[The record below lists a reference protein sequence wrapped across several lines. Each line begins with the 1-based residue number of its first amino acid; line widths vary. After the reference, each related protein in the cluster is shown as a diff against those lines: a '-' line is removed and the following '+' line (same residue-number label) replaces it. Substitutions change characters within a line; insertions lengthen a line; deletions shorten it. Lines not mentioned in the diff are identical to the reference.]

1 MASPDRV
8 NQRRDIF
15 ASVRPVAG
23 DGGRDSTVHDKI
35 SQFNSLSMSMQSR
48 QLERKSADAAL
59 KRAMLGREEAEA
71 EMKRLKEEAR
81 VLRQEIEEGKERERR
96 VGERLETIMENY
108 GRAKETHAHTEALW
122 EKEIRRARKEN
133 FKAQSTIVK
142 LQEDLKNTRAATKL
156 VEESLQHEKDRCHA
170 QEQETKKAQATI
182 AQLQEEMITHSAE
195 TNSIEESL
203 QYEKDR
209 CQAQEQETL
218 KAQATIAKLEEEIK
232 AHSAENNSIEE
243 SLQYEKDRS
252 QTRDQELFKARSTI
266 TKLHEDLKTARGAT
280 KTAQESLLK
289 EKEKTRAQEHEI
301 FEAKYQVSSL
311 QDQLEQALERMKL
324 VEQERD
330 AYKTAAKNEE
340 VARLAAEGRIPL
352 PAEESDNEFASPPR
366 KRRIGSTIRCKDPRV
381 SLSTMEVVSSA
392 SLELELEDLSE
403 QVQWERQR
411 ADRAQEMIEF
421 MQAECQMH
429 CCPASKSKRRTSMLA
444 MQLPRASPQKSRLS
458 LEATIQ
464 EERSAPP
471 EHAPSPAQ
479 QQELKPAKVRKGAR
493 RSTVF
498 LPQEGVFRTVS
509 EQEAIE
515 LEAQRKAE
523 IVIEAHEETEPEL
536 SPSKG
541 KQEAHQR
548 TFARTPPV
556 EPSAYDFAPSRAS
569 LMSLI
574 DTPRM
579 NAQADSLPNLHSIPT
594 VSDHNSAQEG
604 LKRYLAAVAEDEMDV
619 KPEVVPEPEPFSLPQ
634 KRPSA
639 GSSRSSSKAV
649 YTVTT
654 TVPLQ
659 DERSSSST
667 FSQRM
672 RTASSSSSASFDTTD
687 PAMDPT
693 MTREEAL
700 AKIQERRGRAR
711 SVTRGTAPSQSRPAS
726 AMSRPTSAMSRP
738 ASVMSRPTS
747 AMSRRDQSRMGRVGS
762 RSRSRNS

>member
-1 MASPDRV
+1 MEELSTQSNSPAATGGPLQMASPDRV
-8 NQRRDIF
+8 NQRRETLF
-15 ASVRPVAG
+15 ATLRAQGAAPATA

-35 SQFNSLSMSMQSR
+35 SQFNNLSMSMQSR
-48 QLERKSADAAL
+48 QLERKTADAAL

-71 EMKRLKEEAR
+71 EMRRLKEEGR

-108 GRAKETHAHTEALW
+108 GRAKETHAHTQALW

-156 VEESLQHEKDRCHA
+156 VEESLQHEKERSRA
-170 QEQETKKAQATI
+170 QEEENLKAQSII
-182 AQLQEEMITHSAE
+182 AKLQDDIKASSAE
-195 TNSIEESL
+195 TNL
-203 QYEKDR
+203 V
-209 CQAQEQETL
+209 
-218 KAQATIAKLEEEIK
+218 
-232 AHSAENNSIEE
+232 EE

-252 QTRDQELFKARSTI
+252 QARDQEHFKARSTI
-266 TKLHEDLKTARGAT
+266 TKLHEDIKTARGAT
-280 KTAQESLLK
+280 KVAQESLQK

-301 FEAKYQVSSL
+301 FEAKYQISSL
-311 QDQLEQALERMKL
+311 QDQLEQALARIKL

-352 PAEESDNEFASPPR
+352 PAEESDDEFASPPR

-392 SLELELEDLSE
+392 AHELEIEELTE

-429 CCPASKSKRRTSMLA
+429 CCPCSKSKRRTSMLA
-444 MQLPRASPQKSRLS
+444 MQQLPRASPQKSRLS
-458 LEATIQ
+458 MEASIQ
-464 EERSAPP
+464 EEKSAPTEP
-471 EHAPSPAQ
+471 LPSPVQ
-479 QQELKPAKVRKGAR
+479 QQELKLGKVRKGAR

-498 LPQEGVFRTVS
+498 LPKEGVFRTVS

-515 LEAQRKAE
+515 LEAQQKAE
-523 IVIEAHEETEPEL
+523 IVIEAHEGAERELPSPTE
-536 SPSKG
+536 K
-541 KQEAHQR
+541 KEAHQR
-548 TFARTPPV
+548 TFARTPSV
-556 EPSAYDFAPSRAS
+556 EPSTYDFAHGRSS

-574 DTPRM
+574 NAPRID
-579 NAQADSLPNLHSIPT
+579 AQADSLPNLHSIPT
-594 VSDHNSAQEG
+594 IPDNEPAQEG
-604 LKRYLAAVAEDEMDV
+604 LMRYRAAVAAAAAAEDEKDV
-619 KPEVVPEPEPFSLPQ
+619 KLVAAPEQERFSLPQ

-639 GSSRSSSKAV
+639 GSRSSSKAV

-654 TVPLQ
+654 TTSVPVR
-659 DERSSSST
+659 DERSSSSS
-667 FSQRM
+667 FSQRL
-672 RTASSSSSASFDTTD
+672 RTASNSSSASFDMSD
-687 PAMDPT
+687 PAMTPT

-700 AKIQERRGRAR
+700 AKIHERRGRAR
-711 SVTRGTAPSQSRPAS
+711 SATRGAATPQ
-726 AMSRPTSAMSRP
+726 SRPTSG
-738 ASVMSRPTS
+738 
-747 AMSRRDQSRMGRVGS
+747 MGRVGS
-762 RSRSRNS
+762 RSRNS

>member
-1 MASPDRV
+1 M
-8 NQRRDIF
+8 
-15 ASVRPVAG
+15 
-23 DGGRDSTVHDKI
+23 
-35 SQFNSLSMSMQSR
+35 
-48 QLERKSADAAL
+48 
-59 KRAMLGREEAEA
+59 
-71 EMKRLKEEAR
+71 
-81 VLRQEIEEGKERERR
+81 
-96 VGERLETIMENY
+96 
-108 GRAKETHAHTEALW
+108 
-122 EKEIRRARKEN
+122 
-133 FKAQSTIVK
+133 
-142 LQEDLKNTRAATKL
+142 
-156 VEESLQHEKDRCHA
+156 
-170 QEQETKKAQATI
+170 KAQATI
-182 AQLQEEMITHSAE
+182 AKLQEEMKAHSAE
-195 TNSIEESL
+195 ANSIEESL
-203 QYEKDR
+203 QHEKDR

-232 AHSAENNSIEE
+232 AQGAENNSIEE

-301 FEAKYQVSSL
+301 FEAKYQVSNL
-311 QDQLEQALERMKL
+311 QDQLEQAFERMKL

-366 KRRIGSTIRCKDPRV
+366 KRRIGSTIRCRDPRV

-392 SLELELEDLSE
+392 SLELELEELSE

-464 EERSAPP
+464 EEKSAPA
-471 EHAPSPAQ
+471 EHVPSPVQ
-479 QQELKPAKVRKGAR
+479 QHELKPGKVRKGAR

-498 LPQEGVFRTVS
+498 LPKEGVFRTVS

-536 SPSKG
+536 SPPKE

-548 TFARTPPV
+548 TFARTPSV

-574 DTPRM
+574 DTPRI

-594 VSDHNSAQEG
+594 VSDNNPAQEG
-604 LKRYLAAVAEDEMDV
+604 LKRYLAAVAEDEDV
-619 KPEVVPEPEPFSLPQ
+619 KPMVVSEPEPFSLPQ

-639 GSSRSSSKAV
+639 GSSRSSSTAV

-711 SVTRGTAPSQSRPAS
+711 SVTRGAATSQSRP
-726 AMSRPTSAMSRP
+726 TSGMG
-738 ASVMSRPTS
+738 
-747 AMSRRDQSRMGRVGS
+747 RRDVSRMGRVGS

>member
-1 MASPDRV
+1 
-8 NQRRDIF
+8 
-15 ASVRPVAG
+15 
-23 DGGRDSTVHDKI
+23 
-35 SQFNSLSMSMQSR
+35 
-48 QLERKSADAAL
+48 
-59 KRAMLGREEAEA
+59 
-71 EMKRLKEEAR
+71 
-81 VLRQEIEEGKERERR
+81 
-96 VGERLETIMENY
+96 
-108 GRAKETHAHTEALW
+108 
-122 EKEIRRARKEN
+122 
-133 FKAQSTIVK
+133 
-142 LQEDLKNTRAATKL
+142 L
-156 VEESLQHEKDRCHA
+156 VEESLQHEKDRCQA
-170 QEQETKKAQATI
+170 QEQETKKAQAAI
-182 AQLQEEMITHSAE
+182 AQLQEEMKAHSAE

-209 CQAQEQETL
+209 FQAQEQETL
-218 KAQATIAKLEEEIK
+218 KAQATIAKLEEEIRS
-232 AHSAENNSIEE
+232 HSAENNSIEE

-289 EKEKTRAQEHEI
+289 EKEKTRAQEHDI

-311 QDQLEQALERMKL
+311 QDQLEQAFERMKL

-352 PAEESDNEFASPPR
+352 PAEEADDEFASPPR
-366 KRRIGSTIRCKDPRV
+366 KRRIASTIRCKDPRV

-392 SLELELEDLSE
+392 SLELELEELSE

-458 LEATIQ
+458 LEATIP
-464 EERSAPP
+464 EEKSAAS
-471 EHAPSPAQ
+471 EHGPSPAQ
-479 QQELKPAKVRKGAR
+479 QQELKPAKLRKGAR

-548 TFARTPPV
+548 TFARTPPPV

-579 NAQADSLPNLHSIPT
+579 NAQADSLPNLRSIPT
-594 VSDHNSAQEG
+594 VSDNNSAQEG

-634 KRPSA
+634 KRPSTS
-639 GSSRSSSKAV
+639 SSRSSSKAA

-654 TVPLQ
+654 IVPLQ
-659 DERSSSST
+659 DERSSSLT

-711 SVTRGTAPSQSRPAS
+711 SVTRGPAPSQSRPAS

-738 ASVMSRPTS
+738 TSAMSRSASAMSRPTS
-747 AMSRRDQSRMGRVGS
+747 AMSRRDPSRMGRAES
-762 RSRSRNS
+762 RSRSRNP

>member
-1 MASPDRV
+1 MEEHSSQPNSPASAGGPLQMASPDRV

-15 ASVRPVAG
+15 ASVRPAAG

-59 KRAMLGREEAEA
+59 RRAMLGREEAEA

-81 VLRQEIEEGKERERR
+81 VLRQEIEDGKERERR

-156 VEESLQHEKDRCHA
+156 VEESLRH
-170 QEQETKKAQATI
+170 
-182 AQLQEEMITHSAE
+182 
-195 TNSIEESL
+195 
-203 QYEKDR
+203 EKDR

-218 KAQATIAKLEEEIK
+218 KAQATIAQLQEEMESHSAETNSIEVSLQFEKDRCQAQEQEALKAQATIAQLQEEIK

-266 TKLHEDLKTARGAT
+266 SKLHEDLKTARGAT

-392 SLELELEDLSE
+392 SLELELEELSE

-458 LEATIQ
+458 LEATIP
-464 EERSAPP
+464 EEKGAAS
-471 EHAPSPAQ
+471 EHVPSPVQQ
-479 QQELKPAKVRKGAR
+479 QQELKPAKLRKGAR

-523 IVIEAHEETEPEL
+523 IVIEAHEEPEPEL
-536 SPSKG
+536 SPSKERR
-541 KQEAHQR
+541 EAHQR
-548 TFARTPPV
+548 TFARTPPPV
-556 EPSAYDFAPSRAS
+556 EPSAHGFAPSRAS

-574 DTPRM
+574 DTPRI
-579 NAQADSLPNLHSIPT
+579 NAQADSLSNLHSIPT
-594 VSDHNSAQEG
+594 VSANDPAQEG
-604 LKRYLAAVAEDEMDV
+604 LMRYLAAVAEDEMDV
-619 KPEVVPEPEPFSLPQ
+619 KPEATPEPEPFSLPR

-672 RTASSSSSASFDTTD
+672 RTASSSSSASFDTAD

-711 SVTRGTAPSQSRPAS
+711 SVTRGLATSQ
-726 AMSRPTSAMSRP
+726 SRPTSAIG
-738 ASVMSRPTS
+738 
-747 AMSRRDQSRMGRVGS
+747 RRDVSRMGRVGS

>member
-1 MASPDRV
+1 MEELSSQPNSPASAGGPLQMASPDRV

-23 DGGRDSTVHDKI
+23 EGGRDSTVHDKI

-81 VLRQEIEEGKERERR
+81 ALRQEIEEGKERERR

-156 VEESLQHEKDRCHA
+156 
-170 QEQETKKAQATI
+170 
-182 AQLQEEMITHSAE
+182 
-195 TNSIEESL
+195 
-203 QYEKDR
+203 
-209 CQAQEQETL
+209 
-218 KAQATIAKLEEEIK
+218 
-232 AHSAENNSIEE
+232 
-243 SLQYEKDRS
+243 
-252 QTRDQELFKARSTI
+252 
-266 TKLHEDLKTARGAT
+266 
-280 KTAQESLLK
+280 TAQESLLK

-301 FEAKYQVSSL
+301 FEAKYQVSNL
-311 QDQLEQALERMKL
+311 QDQLEQAFERMKL

-366 KRRIGSTIRCKDPRV
+366 KRRIGSTIRCRDPRV

-392 SLELELEDLSE
+392 SLELELEELSE

-464 EERSAPP
+464 EEKSAPA
-471 EHAPSPAQ
+471 EHVPSPVQ
-479 QQELKPAKVRKGAR
+479 QHELKPGKVRKGAR

-498 LPQEGVFRTVS
+498 LPKEGVFRTVS

-536 SPSKG
+536 SPPKG

-548 TFARTPPV
+548 TFARTPSV

-574 DTPRM
+574 DTPRI

-594 VSDHNSAQEG
+594 VSDNNPAQEG
-604 LKRYLAAVAEDEMDV
+604 LKRYLAA
-619 KPEVVPEPEPFSLPQ
+619 

-639 GSSRSSSKAV
+639 GSSRSSSTAV

-711 SVTRGTAPSQSRPAS
+711 SVTRGAATSQSRP
-726 AMSRPTSAMSRP
+726 TSGMG
-738 ASVMSRPTS
+738 
-747 AMSRRDQSRMGRVGS
+747 RRDVSRMGRVGS

>member
-1 MASPDRV
+1 M
-8 NQRRDIF
+8 
-15 ASVRPVAG
+15 
-23 DGGRDSTVHDKI
+23 
-35 SQFNSLSMSMQSR
+35 
-48 QLERKSADAAL
+48 
-59 KRAMLGREEAEA
+59 
-71 EMKRLKEEAR
+71 
-81 VLRQEIEEGKERERR
+81 
-96 VGERLETIMENY
+96 
-108 GRAKETHAHTEALW
+108 
-122 EKEIRRARKEN
+122 
-133 FKAQSTIVK
+133 
-142 LQEDLKNTRAATKL
+142 
-156 VEESLQHEKDRCHA
+156 
-170 QEQETKKAQATI
+170 KAQAAI
-182 AQLQEEMITHSAE
+182 AQLQEEMKSHSAE

-203 QYEKDR
+203 QFERDR

-218 KAQATIAKLEEEIK
+218 KAQATIAKLQEEIE

-252 QTRDQELFKARSTI
+252 QTRDQELFKARSTV

-301 FEAKYQVSSL
+301 FEAKYQVSNL
-311 QDQLEQALERMKL
+311 QDQLEQAFERMKL

-352 PAEESDNEFASPPR
+352 PAEDSDNEFASPPR
-366 KRRIGSTIRCKDPRV
+366 KRRIGSTIRCRDPRV

-392 SLELELEDLSE
+392 SLELELEELSE

-464 EERSAPP
+464 EEKSAPT
-471 EHAPSPAQ
+471 EHVPSPVH
-479 QQELKPAKVRKGAR
+479 QQELKPAKMRKGAR

-498 LPQEGVFRTVS
+498 LPKEGVFRTVS

-536 SPSKG
+536 SPFKEN
-541 KQEAHQR
+541 KEAHQR

-594 VSDHNSAQEG
+594 VSDNNPAQEG
-604 LKRYLAAVAEDEMDV
+604 LMRYLAAVAEDETDV
-619 KPEVVPEPEPFSLPQ
+619 KPVVVPEPEPEPEPFSLPQ

-659 DERSSSST
+659 DERCSSST

-711 SVTRGTAPSQSRPAS
+711 SVTRGAATSQSRP
-726 AMSRPTSAMSRP
+726 TSGMG
-738 ASVMSRPTS
+738 
-747 AMSRRDQSRMGRVGS
+747 RRDLSRMGRVGS

>member
-1 MASPDRV
+1 M
-8 NQRRDIF
+8 
-15 ASVRPVAG
+15 
-23 DGGRDSTVHDKI
+23 
-35 SQFNSLSMSMQSR
+35 
-48 QLERKSADAAL
+48 
-59 KRAMLGREEAEA
+59 
-71 EMKRLKEEAR
+71 
-81 VLRQEIEEGKERERR
+81 
-96 VGERLETIMENY
+96 
-108 GRAKETHAHTEALW
+108 
-122 EKEIRRARKEN
+122 
-133 FKAQSTIVK
+133 
-142 LQEDLKNTRAATKL
+142 
-156 VEESLQHEKDRCHA
+156 DRCQV
-170 QEQETKKAQATI
+170 QEQETLKAQATI
-182 AQLQEEMITHSAE
+182 AKLQEEMKTHSAE

-218 KAQATIAKLEEEIK
+218 KAQATICKLEEEIR

-252 QTRDQELFKARSTI
+252 QTRDQELFKARSSI
-266 TKLHEDLKTARGAT
+266 NKLHEDLKTARGAT

-366 KRRIGSTIRCKDPRV
+366 KRRIGTTIRCRDPRV

-392 SLELELEDLSE
+392 SLELELEELSE

-471 EHAPSPAQ
+471 QHVPPPVQ
-479 QQELKPAKVRKGAR
+479 QQELKPGKVRGAR

-523 IVIEAHEETEPEL
+523 IIIEAHEETEPES
-536 SPSKG
+536 SPPKE

-574 DTPRM
+574 DTPRI
-579 NAQADSLPNLHSIPT
+579 NAQADSLPHLHSIPT
-594 VSDHNSAQEG
+594 VSNNNPAQEG
-604 LKRYLAAVAEDEMDV
+604 LMRYLAAVAEDEEDV
-619 KPEVVPEPEPFSLPQ
+619 KPVVVSEPEPFSLPQ

-654 TVPLQ
+654 TIPLQ
-659 DERSSSST
+659 GERSSSST
-667 FSQRM
+667 LSQRM

-711 SVTRGTAPSQSRPAS
+711 SVTRGPAASQSRPTSGMGRPTS

-738 ASVMSRPTS
+738 TSAMSRPTS
-747 AMSRRDQSRMGRVGS
+747 AIGRRDLSRTGRVGS